1 MHEHSFNI
9 LPVPMVER
17 EVDWMST
24 RDERISPACFA
35 LSLKRT
41 AWNEKMLA
49 ALHLVTLVNSWGS
62 GLDHFGTK
70 EDPNATCAY
79 WDESAAQWSSEGV
92 QTLSSKVQIAG
103 EWTSLGPVGSSGHF
117 EFFLKWTGA

>member
-1 MHEHSFNI
+1 MSTASTFCPFQW
-9 LPVPMVER
+9 LKDVER

-49 ALHLVTLVNSWGS
+49 ALHLVTLVKSWGS

-92 QTLSSKVQIAG
+92 QTLSSEV
-103 EWTSLGPVGSSGHF
+103 GPHLSSGHF
-117 EFFLKWTGA
+117 EILYDAI